1 MNDVIFEVRDG
12 EGRITLNRPRSINA
26 LTIGMLA
33 DIGEKLSDWL
43 DDDRVERVRLT
54 GAGERGLCSGA
65 DVRAL
70 RAELAERGEP
80 AAQLFF
86 TVEYAVDALI
96 ATYAKPVRADLF
108 GITMGGGLGLAG
120 HCADRVVRADSR
132 LAMPETIIGL
142 FPDVGMLYELSR
154 APGELGTHLTLTG
167 GGVGAADAI
176 ALGLADRAEGE
187 IGPAELT
194 PQRAW
199 IDECYAGDDALAIV
213 HRLAEHQD
221 PAARATAEVLR
232 QRCPFAVM
240 ASLAALRRAAE
251 LPSVPAVLGQDLA
264 LAVPMVLR
272 PDFSE
277 GVRAQVVDKDRNPA
291 WSPSRLE
298 DVDPAE
304 VSALFAD

>member
-1 MNDVIFEVRDG
+1 MARRDAG
-12 EGRITLNRPRSINA
+12 QRVGPARPQQTCR
-26 LTIGMLA
+26 
-33 DIGEKLSDWL
+33 
-43 DDDRVERVRLT
+43 
-54 GAGERGLCSGA
+54 
-65 DVRAL
+65 
-70 RAELAERGEP
+70 
-80 AAQLFF
+80 
-86 TVEYAVDALI
+86 
-96 ATYAKPVRADLF
+96 
-108 GITMGGGLGLAG
+108 
-120 HCADRVVRADSR
+120 
-132 LAMPETIIGL
+132 
-142 FPDVGMLYELSR
+142 
-154 APGELGTHLTLTG
+154 
-167 GGVGAADAI
+167 
-176 ALGLADRAEGE
+176 GLADRAEGE

-213 HRLAEHQD
+213 HRLAEHPD

>member
-1 MNDVIFEVRDG
+1 M
-12 EGRITLNRPRSINA
+12 RSA
-26 LTIGMLA
+26 
-33 DIGEKLSDWL
+33 
-43 DDDRVERVRLT
+43 ERR
-54 GAGERGLCSGA
+54 A
-65 DVRAL
+65 RAL
-70 RAELAERGEP
+70 
-80 AAQLFF
+80 
-86 TVEYAVDALI
+86 DAL
-96 ATYAKPVRADLF
+96 A
-108 GITMGGGLGLAG
+108 
-120 HCADRVVRADSR
+120 RV
-132 LAMPETIIGL
+132 
-142 FPDVGMLYELSR
+142 
-154 APGELGTHLTLTG
+154 
-167 GGVGAADAI
+167 
-176 ALGLADRAEGE
+176 GLADRAEGE